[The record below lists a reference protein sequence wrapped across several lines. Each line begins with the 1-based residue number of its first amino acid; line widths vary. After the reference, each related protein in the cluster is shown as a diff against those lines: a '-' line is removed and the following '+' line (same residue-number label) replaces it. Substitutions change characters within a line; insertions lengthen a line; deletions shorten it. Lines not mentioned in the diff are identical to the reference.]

1 MIRNNLRVL
10 EQKVNAS
17 DKLSDAEKV
26 DLQQYITRCYGSLTT
41 FNILFKNKEAQFP
54 NRRSGQAERL
64 RNRTRHSVTC
74 GAKFA
79 TPRSCQSVRSVIP
92 YQWMKTISLKLPAPL
107 ANWLAKRANELGRS
121 RSDLVRQ
128 ALEEQR
134 QGKNSKSEKSC
145 AELMAEFSGFF
156 QGPRDLSTNPKYMR
170 DFGK

>member
-1 MIRNNLRVL
+1 
-10 EQKVNAS
+10 
-17 DKLSDAEKV
+17 
-26 DLQQYITRCYGSLTT
+26 
-41 FNILFKNKEAQFP
+41 
-54 NRRSGQAERL
+54 
-64 RNRTRHSVTC
+64 
-74 GAKFA
+74 
-79 TPRSCQSVRSVIP
+79 
-92 YQWMKTISLKLPAPL
+92 MKTISLKLPAPL

-156 QGPRDLSTNPKYMR
+156 QGPHDLSTNPKYMR

>member
-1 MIRNNLRVL
+1 MQNVAGAWQSVL
-10 EQKVNAS
+10 Q
-17 DKLSDAEKV
+17 
-26 DLQQYITRCYGSLTT
+26 
-41 FNILFKNKEAQFP
+41 
-54 NRRSGQAERL
+54 NRRDSEADEPYSAVSHL
-64 RNRTRHSVTC
+64 RSEIRHASILPICHT
-74 GAKFA
+74 GN
-79 TPRSCQSVRSVIP
+79 TVIK
-92 YQWMKTISLKLPAPL
+92 MKTISLKLPAPL

-134 QGKNSKSEKSC
+134 QRKNSKGEKSC

>member
-1 MIRNNLRVL
+1 MPKTRHGELGFVAAVCDRRRHAACGQSVYPPWR
-10 EQKVNAS
+10 AS
-17 DKLSDAEKV
+17 
-26 DLQQYITRCYGSLTT
+26 
-41 FNILFKNKEAQFP
+41 
-54 NRRSGQAERL
+54 AERK
-64 RNRTRHSVTC
+64 S
-74 GAKFA
+74 
-79 TPRSCQSVRSVIP
+79 RSNHASILPICQIGNTVSM
-92 YQWMKTISLKLPAPL
+92 MKTISLKLPAPL

-134 QGKNSKSEKSC
+134 QRKNRKSEKSC